1 MISKRF
7 KTTLLPLCVALVS
20 VCGAPGATAQ
30 AFGSQ
35 TETKE
40 PTTAPALLTLPQMP
54 LHDPW
59 IVADR
64 ATRVYYLYTSNV
76 ASITG
81 VPGIGT
87 MLYTSR
93 NLHDWTRPKV
103 VFRIPR
109 GIWANAGGWAPEVHA
124 YRGRYWLFTTLH
136 NETAKLPPSRSG
148 RTTYRRG
155 TVLAV
160 SDRLEGPFRLVRSGE
175 PVAPPS
181 LMTLDGTLY
190 VDRSGMPWLVYAHE
204 WIQRSIGTM
213 EAMPL
218 TRNLA
223 AKGRPVHLFSATDAS
238 WPAGQAQVSPSEL
251 VYVTDGPELFRTHSG
266 TLLMLWSS
274 WAKDGYTQSIAR
286 SRSGGIKGPWDQL
299 DPLVHRD
306 SGHGMLFK
314 AFDGTLMLVLH
325 RPFKNA
331 RGKLYQMRDA
341 GDRVEIVRERTDLDG
356 DDPEKAN
363 P

>member
-1 MISKRF
+1 MATARVHFDAPRSWRYRLAWASTWKGRVMISKRF

-160 SDRLEGPFRLVRSGE
+160 SDRLEGPFRLVRSGA

-181 LMTLDGTLY
+181 GWAI
-190 VDRSGMPWLVYAHE
+190 V
-204 WIQRSIGTM
+204 
-213 EAMPL
+213 
-218 TRNLA
+218 
-223 AKGRPVHLFSATDAS
+223 
-238 WPAGQAQVSPSEL
+238 
-251 VYVTDGPELFRTHSG
+251 
-266 TLLMLWSS
+266 WSH
-274 WAKDGYTQSIAR
+274 
-286 SRSGGIKGPWDQL
+286 SRSTTPPRKGLGLVAFSSRGESGESSLAHSMQASGSARTIAL
-299 DPLVHRD
+299 SPLSKPACGQTSMHVPQR
-306 SGHGMLFK
+306 
-314 AFDGTLMLVLH
+314 LH
-325 RPFKNA
+325 LSA
-331 RGKLYQMRDA
+331 SYT
-341 GDRVEIVRERTDLDG
+341 RVFLTFA
-356 DDPEKAN
+356 KSSHSF
-363 P
+363 